1 MAKRNPDYF
10 PKHIDQ
16 HVPSMVY
23 AADVNGAVAV
33 VDLEQPAASD
43 YDYFVVDSSISASTA
58 AIAASAVTMTNTKAP
73 QKFGVN
79 VLITQ
84 DAYVSAALRVV
95 TVTGRDYLGQYM
107 TETITFATATQATTA
122 AGVKAFKWV
131 DSLAFSSSYAT
142 GTTATSLYAGTGT
155 VLGLPY
161 RTLKVQRELSDAA
174 GSASPSLTY
183 TSGTTVA
190 ALDADDD
197 STATTAD
204 VRGTYVPVSTLNG
217 TGTLVV
223 ECIVDRNN
231 LHGVDQA

>member
-33 VDLEQPAASD
+33 VDMEEPAASD
-43 YDYFVVDSSISASTA
+43 YDYFLADQSISGSTA
-58 AIAASAVTMTNTKAP
+58 AIAASSITLLNTKAP

-79 VLITQ
+79 VLVTQ
-84 DAYVSAALRVV
+84 DAYTSADAGVV

-107 TETITFATATQATTA
+107 TETITFATATNATTA
-122 AGVKAFKWV
+122 SGVKAFKWV

-142 GTTATSLYAGTGT
+142 GRTAASLYVGTGT
-155 VLGLPY
+155 ALGLPY
-161 RTLKVQRELSDAA
+161 RTLKVQRELSDAS
-174 GSASPSLTY
+174 GNASPSLTY

-190 ALDADDD
+190 ALDADTD
-197 STATTAD
+197 STAVTAD
-204 VRGTYVPVSTLNG
+204 VRGTYIPVSTLNG